1 MKVLMLGW
9 ELPPHNSGG
18 LGVACYQ
25 MCRALAK
32 RGVDIQFIL
41 PYTAEHDIDFMQVK
55 AAHPQS
61 VASVKRAGS
70 AYDSWDYIQFD
81 HRGKKFGHSLFEQQ
95 AIYEY
100 NVERLVDAQE
110 FDIIHAHDW
119 MTFRAAMAL
128 KRNSGK
134 PLIVHIHATES
145 DRSAGNG
152 GNSLVR
158 EIEYQAMSL
167 ADKVVAVSQT
177 TKDILIKEYGIS
189 SGKIEVVHNSINLAE
204 QEVPGGMNIYHYLET
219 MKLYGY
225 QVVTNVG
232 RLTIQKGLTH
242 LLEAARLVV
251 DKNPKTLF
259 LIVGSGDQYHEL
271 IELAADLGIGPNV
284 LFAGFQ
290 RGKAI
295 DDAYRVSDLFVMPSV
310 SEPFGI
316 APLEAIA
323 QGSPALVS
331 KQSGVRE
338 VVKHILT
345 VDYWDS
351 KEMAAKILAVLSS
364 AELRENLTRFSQ
376 DEVRAMS
383 WLDTADKLGGLYG
396 QYHPVEATP

>member
-1 MKVLMLGW
+1 MLGW

-25 MCRALAK
+25 MCKALAQK
-32 RGVDIQFIL
+32 GVSIQFIL
-41 PYTAEHDIDFMQVK
+41 PYTAEHGIDFMEVK

-61 VASVKRAGS
+61 VASVKRAGG
-70 AYDSWDYIQFD
+70 AYDSWDYLQFD
-81 HRGKKFGHSLFEQQ
+81 RRGRKFGRSLFDQQ

-100 NVERLVDAQE
+100 NVERLVDIDE
-110 FDIIHAHDW
+110 FDIVHAHDW

-128 KRNSGK
+128 KRKSGI
-134 PLIVHIHATES
+134 PLIVHLHATES

-158 EIEYQAMSL
+158 EIEYQAMMM

-177 TKDILIKEYGIS
+177 TKDILTKEYKVTAD
-189 SGKIEVVHNSINLAE
+189 KIEVVHNSIDLQDQQE
-204 QEVPGGMNIYHYLET
+204 QAGMNIYHYLET
-219 MKLYGY
+219 MKLHGY
-225 QVVTNVG
+225 KVVTNVG

-259 LIVGSGDQYHEL
+259 LIVGSGEQYQEL
-271 IELAADLGIGPNV
+271 VELAADLGIGQNV

-290 RGKAI
+290 RGKAV

-316 APLEAIA
+316 TPLEAIA

-331 KQSGVRE
+331 NQSGVKE
-338 VVKHILT
+338 VVRNLLR

-351 KEMAAKILAVLSS
+351 REMASQILGVLNSP
-364 AELRENLTRFSQ
+364 ELRDTLARYSQ

-383 WLDTADKLGGLYG
+383 WLDTADKLSELYG
-396 QYHPVEATP
+396 RSHQGASV